1 MLKLTVRVLAIAVL
15 TLLPVTASAGTS
27 PWGWL
32 DKLSGPG
39 PFDANGRLF
48 LPVPINKTV
57 HDPNDRDSDRIFKF
71 AKTLDERRLY
81 VVFETARF
89 TGETNP
95 SFAGAVNI
103 STLQGVLFVH
113 PDAWR
118 TKPGDA
124 PTPLSALDLGAGFGL
139 YRFSGAGVISDGHA
153 DGAFW
158 RGAIPVRIR
167 FTPSELFVRQ
177 LMKSRW
183 RNGLAVF
190 SYMIGWDVLPGSFDT
205 ADFVVTA
212 AGAGYH
218 SSGNAPFT
226 CGVIIDIT
234 PVLFRR

>member
-1 MLKLTVRVLAIAVL
+1 MARLTMRMAMVAMLLA
-15 TLLPVTASAGTS
+15 LPAAADASS

-48 LPVPINKTV
+48 VPVPITKTKTG
-57 HDPNDRDSDRIFKF
+57 DRIF
-71 AKTLDERRLY
+71 TVGDGIDQRQLY

-95 SFAGAVNI
+95 NFAGAVNI

-113 PDAWR
+113 PAGFLHGKDAD
-118 TKPGDA
+118 TSPVG
-124 PTPLSALDLGAGFGL
+124 ALDFGAGFGL
-139 YRFSGAGVISDGHA
+139 YRFSGAGVISDGKA

-158 RGAIPVRIR
+158 RGAIPLRIR
-167 FTPSELFVRQ
+167 LTPSELFAGRI
-177 LMKSRW
+177 KGTKW

-190 SYMIGWDVLPGSFDT
+190 SYMIGWDVLPGTFDDS
-205 ADFVVTA
+205 DFVVSP

-226 CGVIIDIT
+226 CGLIIDVT
-234 PVLFRR
+234 PVFFHK